1 MLSDPQFSKYHQRFQ
16 PAKEPIDADLYS
28 GCSSIGPVEEFD
40 STMLEFDED
49 SLFVPLTDDIN
60 PDEKLED
67 PNKAVPDTV

>member
-1 MLSDPQFSKYHQRFQ
+1 MCIRDR
-16 PAKEPIDADLYS
+16 
-28 GCSSIGPVEEFD
+28 
-40 STMLEFDED
+40 D